1 MNRASFRFY
10 AELNDFLPPGRRHI
24 PFEHAFNGNPAIKD
38 TIEALGV
45 PHTEIDLILV
55 NGESVDFSRPLQAGD
70 RISVYPIFES
80 IDITPVL
87 RVRPKPLRIPRFV
100 LDTHLGRLAAYL
112 RMLGFDA
119 LYRNDFNDDLLAEL
133 SQNENRILLTRD
145 RGLLKRSMVTH
156 GYWMRE
162 TSPRLQLMEVLQ
174 RFDLIGSII
183 PFKRCM
189 RCNGLLEEVSKEEV
203 LDQLAPETRRY
214 YEKFKRCQAC
224 SQIYWRG
231 SHYTRMQK
239 FIDQLL
245 RDSRGVDLEGK
256 A

>member
-10 AELNDFLPPGRRHI
+10 AELNDFLPPGRRHT

-38 TIEALGV
+38 TIESLGV

-55 NGESVDFSRPLQAGD
+55 NGDSVDFSHPLQAGD

-87 RVRPKPLRIPRFV
+87 RVRPKPLRTPRFV

-112 RMLGFDA
+112 RMLGFNT
-119 LYRNDFNDDLLAEL
+119 LYSNDFDDDHLAEL
-133 SQNENRILLTRD
+133 SQEENRILLTRD
-145 RGLLKRSMVTH
+145 RGLLKRSVVTH

-162 TSPRLQLMEVLQ
+162 TSPRRQLMEVLH
-174 RFDLIGSII
+174 RFDLSGAIV
-183 PFKRCM
+183 PFRRCM

-203 LDQLAPETRRY
+203 FDQLAAETRLY
-214 YEKFKRCQAC
+214 YEKFKRCEAC
-224 SQIYWRG
+224 AQIYWRG

-239 FIDQLL
+239 FINQIIN
-245 RDSRGVDLEGK
+245 DSP

>member
-1 MNRASFRFY
+1 MKTATFRFY
-10 AELNDFLPPGRRHI
+10 AELNDFLPAGRRQVDFMHE
-24 PFEHAFNGNPAIKD
+24 FKGQPAIKD

-45 PHTEIDLILV
+45 PHTEVDLILV
-55 NGESVDFSRPLQAGD
+55 NGVSVDFSHPLQAGE

-119 LYRNDFNDDLLAEL
+119 LYRNDFDDDLLAEL
-133 SQNENRILLTRD
+133 SQDENRILLTRD
-145 RGLLKRSMVTH
+145 RALLKRSMVTH

-174 RFDLIGSII
+174 RFDLIGSIV

-189 RCNGLLEEVSKEEV
+189 RCNGLLKEIRKEEV

-214 YEKFKRCQAC
+214 YEKFKRCEAC
-224 SQIYWRG
+224 GQIYWRG

-245 RDSRGVDLEGK
+245 RDSQGVNLEGES
-256 A
+256 